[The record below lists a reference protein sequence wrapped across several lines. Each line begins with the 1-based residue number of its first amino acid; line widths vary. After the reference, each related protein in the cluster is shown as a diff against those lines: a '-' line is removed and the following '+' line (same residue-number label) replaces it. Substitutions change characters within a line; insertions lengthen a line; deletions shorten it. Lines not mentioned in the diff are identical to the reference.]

1 MSWIRTTSDALSAVP
16 APDHSFRNRLVIS
29 LLLVS
34 AFVVILNE
42 TVMNVAL
49 PDLMKDPHGHQGV
62 PVWIP
67 ITAGGREPR
76 RTGLASVGPAA
87 RRRGLARPTSLPL
100 GRDRGLLHRGGYSR
114 CVRLWGALSLLLVVG
129 AFFVRKPATEG

>member
-1 MSWIRTTSDALSAVP
+1 MSEIRTTSDAPSAVP

-49 PDLMKDPHGHQGV
+49 PDLMKDPQGHQGV

-67 ITAGGREPR
+67 ITAGAVSLG
-76 RTGLASVGPAA
+76 GLIWRQLVLQRADQALLDLRVFRSGATPASSIEASV
-87 RRRGLARPTSLPL
+87 
-100 GRDRGLLHRGGYSR
+100 HRAFVCGA
-114 CVRLWGALSLLLVVG
+114 ALSLLLVVG
-129 AFFVRKPATEG
+129 ELFVRKPATEG